1 MSKKKLNSTNTLNEY
16 YLDER
21 CTLNKVLRIVGKR
34 WVSEILVLIK
44 LDVSR
49 FSNLKE
55 SLNGISD
62 NVLSNVLNELV
73 TAKLIEKEIFNEV
86 PLRVEYRITDS
97 GLTLVKV
104 LHELCDWGKANIP
117 YEIRIQPASYT
128 KKVK

>member
-34 WVSEILVLIK
+34 WVSEILVLVK
-44 LDVSR
+44 EDVSR

-55 SLNGISD
+55 CLNGISD

-73 TAKLIEKEIFNEV
+73 TAQLIEKEIFKEV
-86 PLRVEYRITDS
+86 PIRVEYRITAS
-97 GLTLVKV
+97 GLELVEV
-104 LHELCDWGKANIP
+104 LHELCNWGKKNIP
-117 YEIRIQPASYT
+117 YEIRIQPILRNKSS
-128 KKVK
+128 